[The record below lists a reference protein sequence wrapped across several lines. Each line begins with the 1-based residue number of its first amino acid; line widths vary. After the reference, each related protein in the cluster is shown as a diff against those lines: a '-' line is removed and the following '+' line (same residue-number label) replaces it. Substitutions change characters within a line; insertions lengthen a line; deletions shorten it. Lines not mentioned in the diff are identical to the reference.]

1 MIDPLRR
8 AGLVLAASL
17 AFLPWAQ
24 GAESASSPTD
34 LERCGTLEARDA
46 VAASPRLWSLQAGPA
61 DCDGSSTAPP
71 RTFVPMPLVTIPVVV
86 HVIMDSA
93 CAQGVVS
100 DALVHSQIDV
110 LNEDYRAI
118 PGSHGGAGRDAHIQF
133 ALATEDPGGN
143 PTTGITRDCN
153 TTWFNDQGNYF
164 DTLAWDP
171 HRYMN
176 IYTNTAS
183 GARGYVPFLPADGG
197 GSMVGTNA
205 DRVVINFLAFGRPG
219 PTPPYDNGRTTT
231 HETGHFFGLYHPYL
245 NACGTPTAPG
255 CLSTGDLI
263 CDTPPDDT
271 SHHGCATGQ
280 TSCGGFPIPAW
291 DYMELS
297 DDLCMTG
304 FTSNQGRRMR
314 CTLTWY
320 RTDLA
325 QPARASSR

>member
-1 MIDPLRR
+1 MADVPPHRKCGALDVHRLLLNTDPEY
-8 AGLVLAASL
+8 AAARSEL
-17 AFLPWAQ
+17 EDF
-24 GAESASSPTD
+24 TD
-34 LERCGTLEARDA
+34 VETARGLEA
-46 VAASPRLWSLQAGPA
+46 AAPKVRTIQA
-61 DCDGSSTAPP
+61 
-71 RTFVPMPLVTIPVVV
+71 VV
-86 HVIMDSA
+86 HVVYKTA
-93 CAQGVVS
+93 AQNIS
-100 DALVHSQIDV
+100 DAQVKSQIDV
-110 LNEDYRAI
+110 LNEDFRAL
-118 PGSHGGAGRDAHIQF
+118 PGSHGAPGRDSHIQF

-153 TTWFNDQGNYF
+153 TTWFNDQGSYW

-176 IYTNTAS
+176 LYTNTAN

-231 HETGHFFGLYHPYL
+231 HETGHFMGLYHVYL
-245 NACGTPTAPG
+245 NGCGTATAPG
-255 CLSTGDLI
+255 CLTSGDLV

-280 TSCGGFPIPAW
+280 TSCGGFSIPAW

-304 FTSNQGRRMR
+304 FTANQARRMR
-314 CTLTWY
+314 CTLSYY
-320 RTDLA
+320 RQDLP
-325 QPARASSR
+325 QPAATGVR